1 MPQKFRHV
9 PGALSTKNAR
19 QPQAPRKIVGTTAPS
34 SRQEEPADMTRVPG
48 DPVPI
53 IDAPIPGEIRAR
65 LARATVRLSGSVG
78 HPMVA
83 SFFDQLLPV
92 LEVDGAILVELFTD
106 GGDAEIGRRLAEE
119 VRLLRQQHGR
129 DMWFLGKTLV
139 ASAGV
144 TVMAAF
150 PKAKRWLTRDAAL
163 LIHGRRMTKDLH
175 LEGPLGSCRRVL
187 EEMIADIDHG
197 LRLEQRGF
205 AELIEGSNVDAEEAA
220 RRAYGG
226 WYLSAE
232 EALSRGLVAGLV

>member
-1 MPQKFRHV
+1 
-9 PGALSTKNAR
+9 
-19 QPQAPRKIVGTTAPS
+19 
-34 SRQEEPADMTRVPG
+34 MTGRPNESVS
-48 DPVPI
+48 
-53 IDAPIPGEIRAR
+53 IPEEIRAR
-65 LARATVRLSGSVG
+65 LARPTIRLSGSVG
-78 HPMVA
+78 YPMVA

-92 LEVDGAILVELFTD
+92 LEVEGSILVELYTD

-119 VRLLRQQHGR
+119 VRLLRQQHRR
-129 DMWFLGKTLV
+129 DIWFLGKTLV

-150 PKAKRWLTRDAAL
+150 PKKKRWLTRDAAL
-163 LIHGRRMTKDLH
+163 LIHGRRMLKSLH
-175 LEGPLGSCRRVL
+175 LEGPLGSCRRVI

-197 LRLEQRGF
+197 LRLEERGF
-205 AELIEGSNVDAEEAA
+205 AELIEGANVDAEEIA

>member
-1 MPQKFRHV
+1 
-9 PGALSTKNAR
+9 
-19 QPQAPRKIVGTTAPS
+19 
-34 SRQEEPADMTRVPG
+34 MTGRSGELP
-48 DPVPI
+48 
-53 IDAPIPGEIRAR
+53 PIPEEIRAR
-65 LARATVRLSGSVG
+65 LARPSVRLAGPVG
-78 HPMVA
+78 RAMVA

-92 LEVDGAILVELFTD
+92 LEVDRSILIELFTD

-119 VRLLRQQHGR
+119 MRLLRREHAR
-129 DMWFLGKTLV
+129 DIWFLGKTLV

-150 PKAKRWLTRDAAL
+150 PKDKRWLARDAAL
-163 LIHGRRMTKDLH
+163 LIHGRRMVKDLH

-197 LRLEQRGF
+197 LRLEEQGF
-205 AELIEGSNVDAEEAA
+205 AELIDGANVDAEEIA

-232 EALSRGLVAGLV
+232 EALNRGLVAGLV

>member
-1 MPQKFRHV
+1 MTV
-9 PGALSTKNAR
+9 APGN
-19 QPQAPRKIVGTTAPS
+19 PAPILGA
-34 SRQEEPADMTRVPG
+34 
-48 DPVPI
+48 PVPE
-53 IDAPIPGEIRAR
+53 AIRAR
-65 LARATVRLSGSVG
+65 LARPTIRLSGSVG

-92 LEVDGAILVELFTD
+92 LEVEGAILVELFTD

-119 VRLLRQQHGR
+119 IRLLRQQHDR
-129 DMWFLGKTLV
+129 DVWFLGKTLV

-150 PKAKRWLTRDAAL
+150 PKSKRWLTADAAL

-197 LRLEQRGF
+197 LSLEQRGF
-205 AELIEGSNVDAEEAA
+205 AELIDGSDVHAEEAA
-220 RRAYGG
+220 RRA
-226 WYLSAE
+226 
-232 EALSRGLVAGLV
+232 

>member
-1 MPQKFRHV
+1 MIGGPDRS
-9 PGALSTKNAR
+9 P
-19 QPQAPRKIVGTTAPS
+19 
-34 SRQEEPADMTRVPG
+34 
-48 DPVPI
+48 PVPE
-53 IDAPIPGEIRAR
+53 EIRAR
-65 LARATVRLSGSVG
+65 LARPTIRLSGPVG

-92 LEVDGAILVELFTD
+92 LEIDGSILIELFTD

-119 VRLLRQQHGR
+119 VRMLRREHAR
-129 DMWFLGKTLV
+129 DIWFLGKTLV

-150 PKAKRWLTRDAAL
+150 PRDRRWLTRDAAL
-163 LIHGRRMTKDLH
+163 LIHGRRMVKDLH

-197 LRLEQRGF
+197 LRLEERGF
-205 AELIEGSNVDAEEAA
+205 AELIDGAAVDAEEIA

-226 WYLSAE
+226 WYLSAA

>member
-1 MPQKFRHV
+1 MI
-9 PGALSTKNAR
+9 GGSD
-19 QPQAPRKIVGTTAPS
+19 GS
-34 SRQEEPADMTRVPG
+34 S
-48 DPVPI
+48 
-53 IDAPIPGEIRAR
+53 PIPEEIRAR
-65 LARATVRLSGSVG
+65 LARPTVRLSGPVG
-78 HPMVA
+78 HLMVA

-92 LEVDGAILVELFTD
+92 MELDGSILIELFTD

-119 VRLLRQQHGR
+119 VRLLHREHGR
-129 DMWFLGKTLV
+129 DIWFLGKTLV

-150 PKAKRWLTRDAAL
+150 PREKRWLTRDTAL
-163 LIHGRRMTKDLH
+163 LIHWRRMVKDLH

-197 LRLEQRGF
+197 LRLEEQGF
-205 AELIEGSNVDAEEAA
+205 AELINGAGVDAEEIA

-232 EALSRGLVAGLV
+232 EALSRGLIAGLVSKVPA

>member
-1 MPQKFRHV
+1 MPRSGCRDRSATQW
-9 PGALSTKNAR
+9 
-19 QPQAPRKIVGTTAPS
+19 S
-34 SRQEEPADMTRVPG
+34 S
-48 DPVPI
+48 
-53 IDAPIPGEIRAR
+53 
-65 LARATVRLSGSVG
+65 
-78 HPMVA
+78 

-92 LEVDGAILVELFTD
+92 LAVEGAILVELFTD

-144 TVMAAF
+144 TIMAAF
-150 PKAKRWLTRDAAL
+150 PKDRRWLTSDAAL

-197 LRLEQRGF
+197 LRLEERGF
-205 AELIEGSNVDAEEAA
+205 AELIEGSDVDAEEVA

-232 EALSRGLVAGLV
+232 EALSRGLIAGLI

>member
-1 MPQKFRHV
+1 M
-9 PGALSTKNAR
+9 TR
-19 QPQAPRKIVGTTAPS
+19 QSK
-34 SRQEEPADMTRVPG
+34 EPAS
-48 DPVPI
+48 
-53 IDAPIPGEIRAR
+53 IPEEMRAR
-65 LARATVRLSGSVG
+65 LARPTIRLSGSVG
-78 HPMVA
+78 HPMVG

-92 LEVDGAILVELFTD
+92 LEVEGSILVELFTD

-119 VRLLRQQHGR
+119 VRLLRLQQGR
-129 DMWFLGKTLV
+129 DVWFLGKTLV

-150 PKAKRWLTRDAAL
+150 PKEKRWLTRDSAL
-163 LIHGRRMTKDLH
+163 LIHGRRMVKDLH

-197 LRLEQRGF
+197 LRLEEQSF
-205 AELIEGSNVDAEEAA
+205 AELIRGTNVDAEEIA

-226 WYLSAE
+226 WYLSAA

>member
-1 MPQKFRHV
+1 MSGQSGQSMPAMM
-9 PGALSTKNAR
+9 P
-19 QPQAPRKIVGTTAPS
+19 
-34 SRQEEPADMTRVPG
+34 E
-48 DPVPI
+48 
-53 IDAPIPGEIRAR
+53 EIRAR
-65 LARATVRLSGSVG
+65 LAHATIRLSGSVH
-78 HPMVA
+78 HPMVT

-92 LEVDGAILVELFTD
+92 LAVEGAILVELFTD

-144 TVMAAF
+144 TIMAAF
-150 PKAKRWLTRDAAL
+150 PKDRRWLTSDTAL

-205 AELIEGSNVDAEEAA
+205 TELIEGSGVDAEEIG

-232 EALSRGLVAGLV
+232 EALSRALVAGLI

>member
-1 MPQKFRHV
+1 LTQQ
-9 PGALSTKNAR
+9 PGAA
-19 QPQAPRKIVGTTAPS
+19 
-34 SRQEEPADMTRVPG
+34 
-48 DPVPI
+48 
-53 IDAPIPGEIRAR
+53 APIPEEIRAR
-65 LARATVRLSGSVG
+65 LARATIRLSGSVG

-92 LEVDGAILVELFTD
+92 LEVEGSILVELFTD

-119 VRLLRQQHGR
+119 VRLLRQQQGR

-144 TVMAAF
+144 TIMAAF

-163 LIHGRRMTKDLH
+163 LVHGRRMTKDLH

-197 LRLEQRGF
+197 LRLEERGF
-205 AELIEGSNVDAEEAA
+205 AELIEGSAVDLEEIT

-232 EALSRGLVAGLV
+232 EALRRSLVAGLI

>member
-1 MPQKFRHV
+1 
-9 PGALSTKNAR
+9 L
-19 QPQAPRKIVGTTAPS
+19 
-34 SRQEEPADMTRVPG
+34 
-48 DPVPI
+48 
-53 IDAPIPGEIRAR
+53 EI
-65 LARATVRLSGSVG
+65 
-78 HPMVA
+78 
-83 SFFDQLLPV
+83 
-92 LEVDGAILVELFTD
+92 EGAILVEVFTD

-144 TVMAAF
+144 TIMAAF
-150 PKAKRWLTRDAAL
+150 PKDRRWLTSDAAL

-197 LRLEQRGF
+197 LRLEERGF
-205 AELIEGSNVDAEEAA
+205 AELIEGSDVDADEVA

-232 EALSRGLVAGLV
+232 EALSRGLIAGLI